1 MEVGPPDPTRDKR
14 SSDFRIVLA
23 PLTAERVN
31 EVCAMSNTT
40 GAPAPSSPGE
50 SSDPLALLRSRG
62 HLPENV
68 PVEVAP
74 LTGGVSNGVWLVSPA
89 GGTPFVVKQSR
100 TQLATPD
107 PWFSRLDRIFREIE
121 VMRLLSPLLPAGV
134 VPRVLFEDREH
145 YLFGMD
151 AIDLGHVVWKRELL
165 NGVANPAIADQ
176 LGTYLGTIHREARA
190 VPNLAET
197 WGDLEVF
204 DQLRIDPFYRRLV
217 IEHPELAAP
226 MDRLIGDMLAHRST
240 LVLAD
245 FSPKNILIT
254 RTGVSLVDFETAHF
268 GDPAFDI
275 GFFLSHLQLKTVVH
289 AARFDEYAAL
299 SRRFWNRYRIEVEGD
314 GELEARSL
322 RHLAACMWARVD
334 ATSKVDYL
342 QTAEQKQLVRDYCR
356 GLLFEPAETLEQA
369 LGRLKEATRALTQRI
384 GRG

>member
-1 MEVGPPDPTRDKR
+1 
-14 SSDFRIVLA
+14 
-23 PLTAERVN
+23 
-31 EVCAMSNTT
+31 MSNTT
-40 GAPAPSSPGE
+40 GASLPNSPGQ
-50 SSDPLALLRSRG
+50 SSDLIILLRSRG
-62 HLPENV
+62 HLPPNV

-74 LTGGVSNGVWLVSPA
+74 LTGGVSNGVWLVSPE
-89 GGTPFVVKQSR
+89 GRTPFVVKQSR

-145 YLFGMD
+145 YLFGME
-151 AIDLGHVVWKRELL
+151 AIDLEHMVWKRELL
-165 NGVANPAIADQ
+165 RGIVNPAIADQ
-176 LGTYLGTIHREARA
+176 LGAYLGTIHREARS

-204 DQLRIDPFYRRLV
+204 DQLRIDPFYRRLI
-217 IEHPELAAP
+217 IEHADLAAP
-226 MDRLIGDMLAHRST
+226 MGQLIDDMLAHRST

-268 GDPAFDI
+268 GDPAFDV

-289 AARFDEYAAL
+289 AQRFDEYAAL
-299 SRRFWNRYRIEVEGD
+299 SRRFWQRYREEVAAD
-314 GELEARSL
+314 AELEARSL

-342 QTAEQKQLVRDYCR
+342 QTPQQKQLVRDFCR
-356 GLLFEPAETLEQA
+356 GLLFDPAATLEDA
-369 LGRLKEATRALTQRI
+369 LGRLQSATRVL
-384 GRG
+384 